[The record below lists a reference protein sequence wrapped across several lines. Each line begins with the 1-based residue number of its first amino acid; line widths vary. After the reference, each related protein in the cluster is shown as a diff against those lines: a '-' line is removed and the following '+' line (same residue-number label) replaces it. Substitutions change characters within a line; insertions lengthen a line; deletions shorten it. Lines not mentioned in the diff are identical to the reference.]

1 VEQTSPQLTVR
12 LAADDADLRA
22 AQRLRY
28 RVFVHEMGGDGP
40 LVDHDAGLE
49 RDALDP
55 YFDHMLLID
64 PTRDPRD
71 GTHVVGAYRLLPD
84 DRLAQTGH
92 FYCDSEFDLSPLRD
106 SGRKLLEL
114 GRSCVDP
121 SYRGGSGMLLMWQSL
136 AAYVAE
142 HDIDILFGAA
152 SFRGTDAQALAQPLS
167 LLHHRHLAPEGLR
180 VNSRVRQPMDLL
192 TEAQLDHRAAMAA
205 LPPLIRAYLRLG
217 GVVGDGAFVDHLFQT
232 TDICLILDTAAMS
245 ASARSLMGA
254 RG

>member
-1 VEQTSPQLTVR
+1 MDRTLPQLTVR
-12 LAADDADLRA
+12 LACDDSDLRA

-49 RDALDP
+49 CDALDP
-55 YFDHMLLID
+55 FFDHMLLID
-64 PTRDPRD
+64 QTRDPSD

-84 DRLAQTGH
+84 ERLAQTGH
-92 FYCDSEFDLSPLRD
+92 FYCDSEFDLTPLRN

-121 SYRGGSGMLLMWQSL
+121 AYRGGPGMLLMWQAL
-136 AAYVAE
+136 AGYVAD
-142 HDIDILFGAA
+142 HNIDILFGAA

-167 LLHHRHLAPEGLR
+167 LLHYRHLAPEGLR
-180 VNSRVRQPMDLL
+180 VRSRVMQPMDLL
-192 TEAQLDHRAAMAA
+192 TEAQLDPRAATTA

-217 GVVGDGAFVDHLFQT
+217 GVVGEGAFVDHAFQT
-232 TDICLILDTAAMS
+232 TDICLILDTSAMT
-245 ASARSLMGA
+245 ASARSLMGL